1 MLEAH
6 DITYRYPHASE
17 DVLRPT
23 TLTVRPGELVVVY
36 GLNGSGKS
44 TLAHVMAGSF
54 APSSG
59 KVLVDGEPLVKGRAQ
74 VGFVR
79 QDPQSQ
85 LVSESVHDEVAFG
98 PRNFDLPDDEVER
111 RVAESLEA
119 SGISH
124 VADMRVSNLSGGE
137 QQRLALAGILAMH
150 PRYLVLDEPMSQQD
164 STSVKHFMEHIE
176 ALVESGVG
184 ILAVTHHLAVADTA
198 DAVVVMSE
206 GEIVWRGSPE
216 EFEESEWW
224 HRLQTP
230 CPNGDEDRPDPGAQP
245 QLDVQSQSRSQSQTT
260 EDTGDDQATVSP
272 EGDATIKLD
281 HVFASRGNTTI
292 LHDIMFHATAG
303 RVTLLS
309 GRSGSGK
316 TSLARVMSGALPIE
330 AGTALADGHPVS
342 LGDVGLCM
350 QRPEDQL
357 FCDTVFDEVAYGPR
371 NLGLSE
377 DEVYE
382 RTTRALVSMGVDEE
396 LWDRHPL
403 QLSGGERR
411 CVAIAGIT
419 SMRFTAYVFDE
430 PTAGLDAAGR
440 AAMYALVRRLA
451 DEGAAVVVIS
461 HELIDWLGNS
471 DELTL
476 LSHGKVV
483 YTGPSEA
490 ARSSSVPFRLAGL
503 QVPDFIRENE
513 DTTENDELY
522 ESLAL
527 TSDAPRKRKSHVTP
541 LHRVPAGVKVAWI
554 LAMTVILFAFDTI
567 EVTGVWFLVSI
578 ATLVLGRVKPA
589 RVVKV
594 LAGSAVVLL
603 FALIANVLVVDGSG
617 DVALVGTIGM
627 RTVGLIQGSKAVLRI
642 LSLVFTA
649 TAIATTTT
657 ATEIAN
663 ALLAPLR
670 LLGRGPLVESICL
683 TVTLALRIIPIA
695 YDEFKRIEMGQ
706 TIRKAP
712 LRDKRLSVRLRAWVA
727 VLAPVL
733 FSVFGRADEMGDAL
747 SDRGLGWRYTAE
759 AKRDGGHDGGNR

>member
-6 DITYRYPHASE
+6 DITYRYPRASK
-17 DVLRPT
+17 DALRPT
-23 TLTVRPGELVVVY
+23 SLTVRPGELVVVY

-44 TLAHVMAGSF
+44 TLAHVLAGSF
-54 APSSG
+54 APGSG
-59 KVLVDGEPLVKGRAQ
+59 EVIVDGEPLVKGRAQ

-85 LVSESVHDEVAFG
+85 LVCESVHDEVAFG
-98 PRNFDLPDDEVER
+98 PRNFDLPEDEVER
-111 RVAESLEA
+111 RVSESLEA

-124 VADMRVSNLSGGE
+124 LADMRVSNLSGGE

-164 STSVKHFMEHIE
+164 STSVMHFMERIK
-176 ALVESGVG
+176 ALLASGVG
-184 ILAVTHHLAVADTA
+184 ILAVTHHLAVVDTA
-198 DAVVVMSE
+198 DAVIVMSE
-206 GEIVWRGSPE
+206 GAIVWKGSPE
-216 EFEESEWW
+216 EFAASEWP
-224 HRLQTP
+224 HRLQAP
-230 CPNGDEDRPDPGAQP
+230 CLTEDGQSQDQPQASEAIGDESVA
-245 QLDVQSQSRSQSQTT
+245 
-260 EDTGDDQATVSP
+260 VSS
-272 EGDATIKLD
+272 EGDATIKLS
-281 HVFASRGNTTI
+281 HVFASRDSTTI
-292 LHDIMFHATAG
+292 LHDIMFHASAG

-316 TSLARVMSGALPIE
+316 TTLAHVMSGVLPID
-330 AGTALADGHPVS
+330 AGTALAEGHPVT

-377 DEVYE
+377 EEVRE
-382 RTTRALVSMGVDEE
+382 RTTRALVSMGVDEA

-411 CVAIAGIT
+411 CVAIAGIAA
-419 SMRFTAYVFDE
+419 MQFAVYVFDE

-451 DEGAAVVVIS
+451 DEGAAVVVIT

-471 DELTL
+471 DKLTL
-476 LSHGKVV
+476 LAYGKVV

-490 ARSSSVPFRLAGL
+490 AQTTSVPFRLAGL

-513 DTTENDELY
+513 DATENDELY
-522 ESLAL
+522 ESLAH
-527 TSDAPRKRKSHVTP
+527 TSDAPPKRKPRVTP
-541 LHRVPAGVKVAWI
+541 LHRVPAGIKVLWI

-567 EVTGVWFLVSI
+567 EAIGVGFLVSVAMLI
-578 ATLVLGRVKPA
+578 LGRVRPA
-589 RVVKV
+589 RVAKV

-603 FALIANVLVVDGSG
+603 FALVANALVVDGSG
-617 DVALVGTIGM
+617 DIALVGTIGI
-627 RTVGLIQGSKAVLRI
+627 RTDGLIRGSMSVLRI

-649 TAIATTTT
+649 TAIATTTRAT
-657 ATEIAN
+657 AIAN

-670 LLGRGPLVESICL
+670 LFGHGPLVESICL

-695 YDEFKRIEMGQ
+695 YSEFKRIEIGQ

-712 LRDKRLSVRLRAWVA
+712 LRDRRLSVRLRAWVA

-733 FSVFGRADEMGDAL
+733 FSVFGRAEEMGDAL
-747 SDRGLGWRYTAE
+747 NDRGLGWRYTAE
-759 AKRDGGHDGGNR
+759 AKRDGGHDGADR

>member
-6 DITYRYPHASE
+6 DITYRYPRASE
-17 DVLRPT
+17 DALRPT
-23 TLTVRPGELVVVY
+23 TITVRPGELVVVY

-59 KVLVDGEPLVKGRAQ
+59 EVLVDDEPLVKGRAQ

-85 LVSESVHDEVAFG
+85 LVCESVYDEIAFG
-98 PRNFDLPDDEVER
+98 PRNFDLPEDEIER
-111 RVAESLEA
+111 RVTESLEA
-119 SGISH
+119 CGITH
-124 VADMRVSNLSGGE
+124 LADVRVSNLSGGE

-150 PRYLVLDEPMSQQD
+150 PRYIVLDEPMSQQD
-164 STSVKHFMEHIE
+164 STSVKQFMELIA

-184 ILAVTHHLAVADTA
+184 ILAVTHHLSVADTA

-206 GEIVWRGSPE
+206 GTIVWRGSPE
-216 EFEESEWW
+216 EFAASEWW
-224 HRLQTP
+224 HRLQAP
-230 CPNGDEDRPDPGAQP
+230 HPDGDEEQSGPAAQPDPAA
-245 QLDVQSQSRSQSQTT
+245 QSQAV
-260 EDTGDDQATVSP
+260 EATGDEPASASP
-272 EGDATIKLD
+272 EGDVTIKLSQ
-281 HVFASRGNTTI
+281 VFASRGGTTI
-292 LHDIMFHATAG
+292 LHDINFHAAAG

-316 TSLARVMSGALPIE
+316 TSLAHVMSGVLPVD
-330 AGTALADGHPVS
+330 AGTALADGRPVS

-357 FCDTVFDEVAYGPR
+357 FCDTVFDEAAYALR

-411 CVAIAGIT
+411 SVAIAGIT
-419 SMRFTAYVFDE
+419 SVRFAAYVFDE
-430 PTAGLDAAGR
+430 PTAGLDAAGC
-440 AAMYALVRRLA
+440 AAMHAMVRRLA
-451 DEGAAVVVIS
+451 NEGAAVVVIS

-476 LSHGKVV
+476 LSYGKVV

-503 QVPDFIRENE
+503 QVPDFIREAE
-513 DTTENDELY
+513 DATESDELY

-541 LHRVPAGVKVAWI
+541 LHRVSAGAKVIWI
-554 LAMTVILFAFDTI
+554 LAMTVVLFAFDTI
-567 EVTGVWFLVSI
+567 DAASLGFIVSI
-578 ATLVLGRVKPA
+578 VTLILGRVKPT
-589 RVVKV
+589 RIRKV
-594 LAGSAVVLL
+594 LASSAIVLL
-603 FALIANVLVVDGSG
+603 FALVANTLVVDGSG
-617 DVALVGTIGM
+617 DIALVGTIGM
-627 RTVGLIQGSKAVLRI
+627 RMDGLLQGSKAVLRI

-649 TAIATTTT
+649 TAIAATTT
-657 ATEIAN
+657 ATAIAN

-695 YDEFKRIEMGQ
+695 YEEFKRIEIGQ

-712 LRDKRLSVRLRAWVA
+712 LRHKRLSVRLKAWVA

-747 SDRGLGWRYTAE
+747 NDRGLGWRYTAE
-759 AKRDGGHDGGNR
+759 AKRDGGHDDGDR